1 MYNYSQKYCDIGGR
15 SMEKMSFE
23 VRKAGFSDIEEIRI
37 LARDSFELYTKNA
50 AITELI
56 APLEETYED
65 VKKAIETT
73 DVFVALYNEEVIGSV
88 RIQIKADNT
97 AYLSRFGVSSSHQ
110 NNGIG
115 KILMNAIDN
124 LMIEL
129 GMTSLYL
136 HTASRMFSLIRFY
149 YGRGFYIE
157 STTNDRGYI
166 RALLCKEYSVEEMQE
181 SLVTA

>member
-1 MYNYSQKYCDIGGR
+1 
-15 SMEKMSFE
+15 MEKMSFE
-23 VRKAGFSDIEEIRI
+23 VRKAVTSDAEEILI
-37 LARDSFELYTKNA
+37 LAKESFKLYTENA
-50 AITELI
+50 GITELV

-73 DVFVALYNEEVIGSV
+73 NVFVALSNDEIIGSV
-88 RIQIKADNT
+88 RIEIKPDNT
-97 AYLSRFGVSSSHQ
+97 AYLSRFGVSALHQ

-115 KILMNAIDN
+115 KILMNAVDN
-124 LMIEL
+124 SMKEL
-129 GMTSLYL
+129 GITCLYL

-166 RALLCKEYSVEEMQE
+166 RALLCKEYEADSVCEDCA
-181 SLVTA
+181 V

>member
-1 MYNYSQKYCDIGGR
+1 MGGR

-23 VRKAGFSDIEEIRI
+23 VRKAVFSDIEEIRI
-37 LARDSFELYTKNA
+37 LARDSFEMYTKNA

-88 RIQIKADNT
+88 RIQIKTDNT

-124 LMIEL
+124 YMKEL
-129 GMTSLYL
+129 NINCLYL

-166 RALLCKEYSVEEMQE
+166 RALLCKEYEREIVEDSSDTAYEDRSVI
-181 SLVTA
+181 

>member
-1 MYNYSQKYCDIGGR
+1 
-15 SMEKMSFE
+15 MEKMSFE
-23 VRKAGFSDIEEIRI
+23 VRKAVTSDAEEILI
-37 LARDSFELYTKNA
+37 LAKESFKLYTENA
-50 AITELI
+50 GITELV

-73 DVFVALYNEEVIGSV
+73 EVFVAISNDEIIGSV
-88 RIQIKADNT
+88 RIEIKPDNT
-97 AYLSRFGVSSSHQ
+97 AYLSRFGVSALHQ

-115 KILMNAIDN
+115 KILMNAVDN
-124 LMIEL
+124 SMREL
-129 GMTSLYL
+129 GITCLYL

-166 RALLCKEYSVEEMQE
+166 RALLCKEYEAESVCEDCA
-181 SLVTA
+181 V